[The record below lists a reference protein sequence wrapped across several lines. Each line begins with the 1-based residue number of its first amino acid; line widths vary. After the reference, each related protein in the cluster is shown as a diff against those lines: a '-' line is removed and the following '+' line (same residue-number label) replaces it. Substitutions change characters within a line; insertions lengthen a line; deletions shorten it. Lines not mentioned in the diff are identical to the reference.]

1 MKWDNHKSG
10 YDGGDIVMSEVKRY
24 IMNEPSLDYSE
35 VHTSKGNQLK
45 WRQDGYWYKADQFGY
60 EGIAEYVVTHFLGET
75 VVPFSYVTYEP
86 IIIEYEGREYYGCRS
101 KDYYITN
108 PHLQGYE
115 QVPLERL
122 HRQFTAQ
129 NLSDHIALMSE
140 VGDRVRYAID
150 FVTDI
155 TGLDRFN
162 DYLSFLI
169 QTDAFFCNE
178 DRHLNNI
185 AVMWN
190 PVDDTYDYCPYYDFG
205 LSLFADTRED
215 YPLTM
220 NVEQC
225 KELVKARPFSES
237 FVKQVEACRS
247 VSDIELA
254 FRITREHMGQEVK
267 GMLQGIDVDERIVE
281 RIVWVLSDREN

>member
-1 MKWDNHKSG
+1 MA
-10 YDGGDIVMSEVKRY
+10 EVKRY
-24 IMNEPSLDYSE
+24 IMNAPELDYSE

-45 WRQDGYWYKADQFGY
+45 WKQDGYWYKADQFGY

-75 VVPFSYVTYEP
+75 MVPFPYVTYEP
-86 IIIEYEGREYYGCRS
+86 VVIEYEGREYVGCRS

-122 HRQFTAQ
+122 HRQFTAK
-129 NLSDHIALMSE
+129 NLSEHIALIPKVE
-140 VGDRVRYAID
+140 DRIKYTVD
-150 FVTDI
+150 FVADV

-162 DYLSFLI
+162 DYISFLVQI
-169 QTDAFFCNE
+169 DAFFYNE

-190 PVDDTYDYCPYYDFG
+190 PDDDTYDYCPYYDFG
-205 LSLFADTRED
+205 LTLFADTRDD

-220 NVEQC
+220 SVERC
-225 KELVKARPFSES
+225 MKLIKARPFSND
-237 FVKQVEACRS
+237 FIKQVEACRS
-247 VSDIELA
+247 ISDVELE
-254 FRITREHMGQEVK
+254 FRITREQMGQEVR
-267 GMLQGIDVDERIVE
+267 GMLQDIDVDESVVE
-281 RIVWVLSDREN
+281 RIVEVIKGK